1 MWESLQE
8 SLTYPGAEY
17 QYIGRFF
24 ANIFTVIRMS
34 IGDNDFSAS
43 IYMDEKINTVFWVI
57 WFIIAFTLCI
67 IFLNFIIAEASASYE
82 KVSSSIEQIL
92 LYQKVTLINE
102 SEEMMWSSLKTEQRF
117 PKFYIVR

>member
-1 MWESLQE
+1 
-8 SLTYPGAEY
+8 
-17 QYIGRFF
+17 
-24 ANIFTVIRMS
+24 MS